1 MTNKI
6 NPIKRNFKGV
16 WIPRVVYL
24 DERLTWT
31 EKILVVEVD
40 SLDGDKGCFASNEYL
55 GVFLGVNKT
64 TVSTSISKLK
74 KLGFIYE
81 DGKMGRFRK
90 LKSNLKYLID
100 NERVSKPKTEPSVSE
115 NQNHS
120 NIDNN
125 TDSSIYADSIKLYDE
140 FCHKQIGCGC
150 KMDGL
155 QGKAMKSII
164 KYLKTQVKESDE
176 ALMAWQYI
184 LANWDKLDEF
194 HQKQIK
200 LNQIDSNLMNILNQ
214 LRNGQK
220 RNSND
225 LEQKIRDRMR
235 KRT

>member
-1 MTNKI
+1 VSKLK
-6 NPIKRNFKGV
+6 PVKRNFKGV

-24 DERLTWT
+24 DDRLTWT

-40 SLDGDKGCFASNEYL
+40 SLDGDNGCFASNEYL

-90 LKSNLKYLID
+90 LKSNLKFLVE
-100 NERVSKPKTEPSVSE
+100 NERLGVEKEEPTISE
-115 NQNHS
+115 NQKHN

-125 TDSSIYADSIKLYDE
+125 TDNSIYAECIKLYDE
-140 FCHKQIGCGC
+140 FCHNRIGCGC

-164 KYLKTQVKESDE
+164 KYLKTQVRHEKE
-176 ALMAWQYI
+176 AKLAWEYI
-184 LANWDKLDEF
+184 LRNWDRLDEF

-214 LRNGQK
+214 LRNGKK
-220 RNSND
+220 RTSD
-225 LEQKIRDRMR
+225 LEQKIRDRVR
-235 KRT
+235 QREQ